1 MKVLI
6 VDKDGYLGF
15 CEIDAGFLP
24 YQTWE
29 EYYAEKTDDNGNK
42 LFDLSEKRKIK
53 IYERDYDKLRKP
65 YCKIE
70 NGAIVQ
76 DTTKLE
82 AEQKRLQEKANKENR
97 LAELNQYFDW
107 FNTQAIQHAAGT
119 ITDEEW
125 NTLLAEF
132 KEKSAEAKSIKNA
145 LGIKTE
151 TQIRDAVKAANAA
164 QKERV
169 N

>member
-1 MKVLI
+1 MHLTI
-6 VDKDGYLGF
+6 QRFYL
-15 CEIDAGFLP
+15 E
-24 YQTWE
+24 Q
-29 EYYAEKTDDNGNK
+29 
-42 LFDLSEKRKIK
+42 KIFM
-53 IYERDYDKLRKP
+53 
-65 YCKIE
+65 
-70 NGAIVQ
+70 
-76 DTTKLE
+76 

-107 FNTQAIQHAAGT
+107 FNTQTIQHAAGT

-151 TQIRDAVKAANAA
+151 TQIRDAAKAANAV